1 MTSLHQRLSLNG
13 DDWLFKGFL
22 EEEWFQR
29 EAHDPNT
36 KDPRWWRAGT
46 VPGSVHHDLWRHGEV
61 PNPHFER
68 NTLLMEWV
76 PQRVWVYRKRFTVE
90 EHHAGRRVQLRF
102 EGVDYEAHFFLNGVH
117 LGDHRSMFTPAL
129 FDVSDVLHY
138 GAENV
143 LAVIIEPAPREQPQL
158 GRTSLVHTYK
168 TRMNYWWDFCP
179 RLIHLGIWDDVVL
192 DVTGPA
198 RIEDVWV
205 RPILSDDFQQAILRV
220 EIQLSSTQAT
230 TATIEITIRY
240 GDEVVVRHQAEQ
252 QLQVGETGVEVELE
266 VQSPHLWWPNGY
278 GDQPLYQAQVRVL
291 LGDDESDRRE
301 VTFGIRRVEWV
312 RNETPD
318 ESALAYTAVVNG
330 RKLYIKGWNWVPMD
344 AMYGVE
350 RSAKLE
356 RLLTLAQRAHVNL
369 LRLNGVGLIEKEAFY
384 TLCDRL
390 GIMVWQEF
398 ILSSSAV
405 DRKPSEDMEYIAM
418 IVREAEAIVPRK
430 RNHPSLVIW
439 GGGNELEGLDFL
451 PLDDSEPAIAAQR
464 AVVERLDP
472 DRYWLPTSA
481 SGPMPFL
488 GINTIRN
495 RPMSLHDVHGP
506 WHFQGLTQQY
516 TLYNESTSLLHSE
529 FGVEGLTNLRTL
541 LTLFS
546 PENLWP
552 ATRDNPVWYHLGAGW
567 WLSETLWREFWG
579 EMTTLEMMVQ
589 ATQFMQAEG
598 VRYAIEANRRRKY
611 QNSGSL
617 PWQFD
622 EPYPMAACTSAVDY
636 YAQPKPLYHAV
647 ARAYA
652 PLVVSATF
660 PTQAWEGRTTF
671 EATIYTLNS
680 HEQSFASVMVNARL
694 VGASGREY
702 KAQKERVAI
711 RPNVGTELMQVRWP
725 LAGMEEDVFFLDLS
739 LTDAEGRPLAQNRYV
754 FSRTDT
760 LAPMLSVP
768 TTALDVQL
776 ETEGDTWHLT
786 ITNVGR
792 QTALWVWLED
802 GCDLMA
808 DGYVYFSDNY
818 FCLFSNESLTITAE
832 WSNVLD
838 DERRIQLSG
847 WNTDAMEIA
856 QDG

>member
-1 MTSLHQRLSLNG
+1 VTSLHQRLSLNG

-46 VPGSVHHDLWRHGEV
+46 VPGSVHHDLWRHGEI
-61 PNPHFER
+61 PNPHYER

-76 PQRVWVYRKRFTVE
+76 PQRAWVYRKRFTVDE
-90 EHHAGRRVQLRF
+90 SHAGKRLQLRF
-102 EGVDYEAHFFLNGVH
+102 EGVDYEAHFFLNGTH

-158 GRTSLVHTYK
+158 GRTSLVRTSK

-179 RLIHLGIWDDVVL
+179 RLVHLGIWDHVVL
-192 DVTGPA
+192 DVTGSV
-198 RIEDVWV
+198 RVEDVWV
-205 RPILSDDFQQAILRV
+205 RPTLSDDFQQATLRV
-220 EIQLSSTQAT
+220 EIQLSSSEAT
-230 TATIEITIRY
+230 TATIETKIRY
-240 GDEVVVRHQAEQ
+240 GDEVVVRHKSEEQ
-252 QLQVGETGVEVELE
+252 LEAGQTALAVELE
-266 VQSPHLWWPNGY
+266 VPAPRLWWPNGY
-278 GDQPLYQAQVRVL
+278 GEQPLYQAEVRVL
-291 LGDDESDRRE
+291 LGECESDRRE

-312 RNETPD
+312 QNETPD
-318 ESALAYTAVVNG
+318 KSALAYTAVVNG
-330 RKLYIKGWNWVPMD
+330 HKLYIKGWNWVPMD

-350 RSAKLE
+350 RPAKLE

-384 TLCDRL
+384 NLCDRL

-405 DRKPSEDMEYIAM
+405 DRKPPEDEEYIEM

-464 AVVERLDP
+464 AIVERLDP
-472 DRYWLPTSA
+472 DRHWLPTSA

-495 RPMSLHDVHGP
+495 RPTSLHDVHGP
-506 WHFQGLTQQY
+506 WHFQGLTQQH

-529 FGVEGLTNLRTL
+529 FGVEGLTNLRAL
-541 LTLFS
+541 RALFS

-579 EMTTLEMMVQ
+579 EMTTLETMVQ
-589 ATQFMQAEG
+589 ATQFLQAEG

-652 PLVVSATF
+652 PLVVSATYS
-660 PTQAWEGRTTF
+660 TQAWERRTDF
-671 EATIYTLNS
+671 EATIYALNS
-680 HEQSFASVMVNARL
+680 HEQSFARVMVNARL
-694 VGASGREY
+694 IGVSGRVYE
-702 KAQKERVAI
+702 AQQEEVSIQSNRAA
-711 RPNVGTELMQVRWP
+711 ELMQVRWS
-725 LAGMEEDVFFLDLS
+725 LADLREDVFFLDLS
-739 LTDAEGRPLAQNRYV
+739 LFDGENRPLAQNRYV

-760 LAPMLSVP
+760 LSPLRSVP
-768 TTALDVQL
+768 TTSLAIHR
-776 ETEGDTWHLT
+776 EGEGGSWYLT
-786 ITNVGR
+786 ITNAGE
-792 QTALWVWLED
+792 QAALWVWLED
-802 GCDLMA
+802 GRDLLS

-818 FCLFSNESLTITAE
+818 FCLFPNESRTIAAE
-832 WSNVLD
+832 WSNVLEG
-838 DERRIQLSG
+838 ERRIQLSG
-847 WNTDAMEIA
+847 WNTAAMEIT